1 MADNKLVND
10 THDVLMDALLAL
22 NNREECYK
30 FLDDLLTRREIDD
43 LSQRLMVAI
52 MLKNGST
59 YSDITAVTGASSA
72 TIGRVN
78 RAFTYGSDGY
88 KLIIDRISGK
98 TDD

>member
-1 MADNKLVND
+1 MPENKLI
-10 THDVLMDALLAL
+10 TEEHDILMDALLAL

-30 FLDDLLTRREIDD
+30 FLDDLLTRKEMDD
-43 LSQRLMVAI
+43 LSQRLMVAM

-59 YSDITAVTGASSA
+59 YSDITSATGASSA

-88 KLIIDRISGK
+88 KLIIDRLNGK
-98 TDD
+98 TND